1 MGLELD
7 KLTDDE
13 IILLKEYFIK
23 SKLIKM
29 SDIIAPIEQYFFKL
43 DLNNET
49 QSFELYMGVP
59 KDWLHDMTMG
69 DYKIELVAES
79 DDGKIIK
86 LILDSEDSVAEFDEL
101 VSFATDIIDRN
112 TAILAKIREKESE
125 LTKMKELMIQK
136 QIELSQEIENM
147 KKIIKEGEE
156 EEEEDGA
163 NDEVNDGI
171 KTEIKP
177 VAAVIKPQIYTPPKP
192 QAIKVVEE
200 KKSNV

>member
-1 MGLELD
+1 MALELD

-43 DLNNET
+43 DLNNDT

-79 DDGKIIK
+79 EGGKIIK
-86 LILDSEDSVAEFDEL
+86 LVLDSEESVAEFDEL
-101 VSFATDIIDRN
+101 IGFATDIIDRN

-125 LTKMKELMIQK
+125 LAKMKEQMIQK
-136 QIELSQEIENM
+136 QLELSQEIENM

-156 EEEEDGA
+156 EEEDDGVSEGVNDGA
-163 NDEVNDGI
+163 NDGVNDGV
-171 KTEIKP
+171 KEEVATVVAPP
-177 VAAVIKPQIYTPPKP
+177 VKPQIYRPPK
-192 QAIKVVEE
+192 QQSV
-200 KKSNV
+200 